1 MSEWLDGVKFKQ
13 ITVTANSTLKLT
25 NTGGGYRAI
34 VFANSSTAAYRGVY
48 YVSSTVAGV
57 TGNTPVFAASGLTV
71 TNASGGVTFTGAQ
84 NFNVTVLIQ
93 SGDMNL
99 VVS

>member
-1 MSEWLDGVKFKQ
+1 MKFKQ

-25 NTGGGYRAI
+25 NTGGYRAI

>member
-71 TNASGGVTFTGAQ
+71 TNESGGVTFTGAQ